1 MGALRNIEPNYY
13 VLADMYGATSKEK
26 FWRITVPQLVP
37 ILAFLLTVNLIG
49 AFKIYTQVYALFNG
63 QAGVGNSAMTAVYY
77 IYNKFQIV
85 GTPGVAMAATV
96 VLFLFILFVTFLQR
110 KLMKKVNS

>member
-1 MGALRNIEPNYY
+1 
-13 VLADMYGATSKEK
+13 
-26 FWRITVPQLVP
+26 
-37 ILAFLLTVNLIG
+37 
-49 AFKIYTQVYALFNG
+49 
-63 QAGVGNSAMTAVYY
+63 MTAVYY